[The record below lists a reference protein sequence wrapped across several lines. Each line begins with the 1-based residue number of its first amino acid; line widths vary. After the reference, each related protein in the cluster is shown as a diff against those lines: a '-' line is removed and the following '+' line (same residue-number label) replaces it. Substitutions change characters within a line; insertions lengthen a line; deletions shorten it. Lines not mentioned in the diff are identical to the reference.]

1 RTSRHPGRSPII
13 RGIPSTQNYFKL
25 SEPTEAPKE
34 MLSTL
39 NSAKDN
45 SPSNNIKGAAKAAA
59 AAAASNQQQQLRS
72 NQWAKSAGLRG
83 RLSLDPGLLDFR
95 PGTDGRVLDT
105 VRLLRGRLAAR
116 HGDFLL
122 AAAAAAGSAK
132 EAEAMIKEATALE
145 ELPAETTAVAASAE
159 VSAPT
164 SGRGKKIGDG
174 DGEEKRAEKGP
185 GFEPDWSRFE
195 GAFSK
200 EMLPAEQGY
209 EGTVSFITEVVDLLL
224 EYLHRINDRS
234 NKVLDFHHP
243 HQLREAL
250 SHCLE
255 IPVEPRDLEQ
265 ILSDCKETLKYA
277 VKTGHP
283 RFFNQLSSGLDVI
296 AMAGEWLT
304 AATNTN
310 MFTYEIAPVFVLMEE
325 VTLQKMREHIGWE
338 SGDGI
343 LAPGGSI
350 SNLYA
355 AMVARYNRFP
365 EVKMRGMR
373 AVPELAM
380 FTSKDA
386 HYSVKKSA
394 AILGMGM
401 DSVYLVDTDNRGKML
416 PEHLEQLIGL
426 ARSRGQEPFFVSATG
441 GTTVLGAFDPLDAIA
456 DVCERHGLWFHVDT
470 AWGGG
475 VLLSQRHRHLLA
487 GVQRADSVTWN
498 PHKLMGVTLQCS
510 VILLPERHIGL
521 LQGCNGMQADYLFQ
535 QDKQYDVSYD
545 TGDKSI
551 QCGRR
556 NDIFKLWLSW
566 RAKGDEGYGEQ
577 VDYLIDLANYLC
589 QQLKKRPGYEMVME
603 KPDFVN
609 VCFWY
614 VPEKFRSMK
623 PGPERDSAINEV
635 APKVK
640 ALMMESGTTM
650 VGYQPLGNLPN
661 FFRMI
666 VSNPAATE
674 ADIDFLLD
682 CIEKYSAEIF
692 DDQPDEAGIGGGG
705 GPAQ

>member
-1 RTSRHPGRSPII
+1 APPKPPGRRRRRLQSAAAAPLKTSGRSP
-13 RGIPSTQNYFKL
+13 PV
-25 SEPTEAPKE
+25 
-34 MLSTL
+34 
-39 NSAKDN
+39 SA
-45 SPSNNIKGAAKAAA
+45 
-59 AAAASNQQQQLRS
+59 
-72 NQWAKSAGLRG
+72 G
-83 RLSLDPGLLDFR
+83 RLSLGPGAARLPARHRR
-95 PGTDGRVLDT
+95 PRSRHGAPPCG
-105 VRLLRGRLAAR
+105 AAWPPR

-145 ELPAETTAVAASAE
+145 ELPAETHSGGGLGRKYLLRL
-159 VSAPT
+159 

-195 GAFSK
+195 GALARFHH
-200 EMLPAEQGY
+200 G
-209 EGTVSFITEVVDLLL
+209 GGDLLL

-325 VTLQKMREHIGWE
+325 VTLQKMRESTSAGRARRRH
-338 SGDGI
+338 
-343 LAPGGSI
+343 PGSWRQHLQPVRRYGG
-350 SNLYA
+350 
-355 AMVARYNRFP
+355 RYNRFP

-394 AILGMGM
+394 AILAMGM
-401 DSVYLVDTDNRGKML
+401 DSVYLVDTAKQGQDAARAPGAADRTR
-416 PEHLEQLIGL
+416 PQPRSGSPSSS
-426 ARSRGQEPFFVSATG
+426 APPAAQPCWAPSTAGRRSRTCASGTG
-441 GTTVLGAFDPLDAIA
+441 SGST
-456 DVCERHGLWFHVDT
+456 CDT

-551 QCGRR
+551 PVRPQERHLQALAVLEGQ
-556 NDIFKLWLSW
+556 
-566 RAKGDEGYGEQ
+566 GDEGYVG
-577 VDYLIDLANYLC
+577 VRLTTSIDLANYLC
-589 QQLKKRPGYEMVME
+589 QQAEEASAGYEMVNGE
-603 KPDFVN
+603 NRLCQRLLLVRAGE
-609 VCFWY
+609 
-614 VPEKFRSMK
+614 VPLDEAGTGEGTAPSTRWPPQSEGADDGEWHHNGGLPTPRQPAELLPHDRVE
-623 PGPERDSAINEV
+623 PGGD
-635 APKVK
+635 
-640 ALMMESGTTM
+640 G
-650 VGYQPLGNLPN
+650 
-661 FFRMI
+661 
-666 VSNPAATE
+666 

-705 GPAQ
+705 GPA

>member
-1 RTSRHPGRSPII
+1 
-13 RGIPSTQNYFKL
+13 
-25 SEPTEAPKE
+25 
-34 MLSTL
+34 
-39 NSAKDN
+39 
-45 SPSNNIKGAAKAAA
+45 
-59 AAAASNQQQQLRS
+59 
-72 NQWAKSAGLRG
+72 
-83 RLSLDPGLLDFR
+83 
-95 PGTDGRVLDT
+95 
-105 VRLLRGRLAAR
+105 
-116 HGDFLL
+116 
-122 AAAAAAGSAK
+122 
-132 EAEAMIKEATALE
+132 
-145 ELPAETTAVAASAE
+145 
-159 VSAPT
+159 
-164 SGRGKKIGDG
+164 
-174 DGEEKRAEKGP
+174 
-185 GFEPDWSRFE
+185 
-195 GAFSK
+195 
-200 EMLPAEQGY
+200 
-209 EGTVSFITEVVDLLL
+209 
-224 EYLHRINDRS
+224 
-234 NKVLDFHHP
+234 
-243 HQLREAL
+243 
-250 SHCLE
+250 
-255 IPVEPRDLEQ
+255 
-265 ILSDCKETLKYA
+265 
-277 VKTGHP
+277 
-283 RFFNQLSSGLDVI
+283 
-296 AMAGEWLT
+296 
-304 AATNTN
+304 
-310 MFTYEIAPVFVLMEE
+310 MEE

-441 GTTVLGAFDPLDAIA
+441 GTTVLGAFDRWTRSRTCASGTGSGSTWTRPG
-456 DVCERHGLWFHVDT
+456 R
-470 AWGGG
+470 GG

-623 PGPERDSAINEV
+623 PGPERDSVINEL
-635 APKVK
+635 VK
-640 ALMMESGTTM
+640 RDFPCGRWPQSEGADDGEWHHNGGLPTPR
-650 VGYQPLGNLPN
+650 QPAELLPHD
-661 FFRMI
+661 R

-692 DDQPDEAGIGGGG
+692 DDQPDEAGLGGGG